1 MKSQIQTQKEIRQYL
16 LGALSPEQAAEFEAR
31 LLVDSEIYEE
41 LLIAEDELIDQFIEG
56 EMAPAEREAVQKH
69 FLRAPER
76 RKQLSFAR
84 ILKTYVSAN
93 TAVTPE
99 VSEPMPR
106 ADSVSVEPPKKRSFR
121 DLLFPRNPAF
131 AFPLT
136 AALVLIMI
144 GGVWMANRL
153 LNRTSQPQTIWAV
166 ELTPGLQRDGAE
178 ITSLAI
184 PVNTDTIR
192 LELDLA
198 DDQFPSYQAEVLDIS
213 GRSVM
218 TGKNLKT
225 QSPKGRRI
233 VPLEVKA
240 GLFSPGDYRVK
251 LSGLSAD
258 GKLESLETYPFKILR
273 K

>member
-1 MKSQIQTQKEIRQYL
+1 LKSQIQTQKEIRQYL

-93 TAVTPE
+93 TAAAPE

-106 ADSVSVEPPKKRSFR
+106 ADSDSVEPLKKRSFR
-121 DLLFPRNPAF
+121 ELLFPRNPVLGFSLAG
-131 AFPLT
+131 
-136 AALVLIMI
+136 ALVLIII
-144 GGVWMANRL
+144 GGAWMANRL
-153 LNRTSQPQTIWAV
+153 LNRASQPQTIWAV
-166 ELTPGLQRDGAE
+166 GLTPGLQRDGAE
-178 ITSLAI
+178 VTSFAI
-184 PVNTDTIR
+184 PANADTIR

-198 DDQFPSYQAEVLDIS
+198 ADQYSSYQAEVLDIE

-218 TGKNLKT
+218 AGKDLKAMT
-225 QSPKGRRI
+225 AKGRRI
-233 VPLEVKA
+233 VQLDLKSA
-240 GLFSPGDYRVK
+240 LLSHGDYRVK